1 MDIVDWII
9 VFLVVVALSGL
20 LALFKYSPDP
30 WLRTLHEYQSVV
42 GSLVTLFAAGIAL
55 LGVWLTVSAQ
65 TKNTDRQ
72 LTEQREQFRD
82 ELRARRAAEDRGR
95 TIRRRQ
101 IASAFIGEIGV
112 ITARFRTPEWRD
124 TAIIA
129 LDIAKRV
136 QGTGV
141 PEALTMN
148 APTVDYAMF
157 FRSNSAEVGE
167 FQQPLP
173 EQLLLFYGYYTV
185 LEENL
190 KFLADAYLENF
201 KHTDV
206 ATVRRLLENQVTT
219 LDSLETTGA
228 TLIPELQK
236 IVNEPVQ

>member
-1 MDIVDWII
+1 V
-9 VFLVVVALSGL
+9 
-20 LALFKYSPDP
+20 
-30 WLRTLHEYQSVV
+30 QSRR
-42 GSLVTLFAAGIAL
+42 AAQRRFR
-55 LGVWLTVSAQ
+55 WLTVSAQ

-95 TIRRRQ
+95 AIRRRQ
-101 IASAFIGEIGV
+101 IASAFIGEIDV

-124 TAIIA
+124 TAITA

-136 QGTGV
+136 QGTRV
-141 PEALTMN
+141 PEALPMN
-148 APTVDYAMF
+148 APTVDYATF
-157 FRSNSAEVGE
+157 FRSNSVEVGE

-173 EQLLLFYGYYTV
+173 EQLLLFYGYYIV

-228 TLIPELQK
+228 TLLPELQK

>member
-1 MDIVDWII
+1 MDIVVWLI

-20 LALFKYSPDP
+20 FMLFKYSPAP
-30 WLRTLHEYQSVV
+30 WLRTLHEYQTVV

-65 TKNTDRQ
+65 TENTDRQ
-72 LTEQREQFRD
+72 LTHQGEQFRE
-82 ELRARRAAEDRGR
+82 ELGARRAAEDRGR
-95 TIRRRQ
+95 AIRRRQ
-101 IASAFIGEIGV
+101 IASAFIGEIDV
-112 ITARFRTPEWRD
+112 ITARFRTPEWRN
-124 TAIIA
+124 TATTA

-141 PEALTMN
+141 PETLPMN
-148 APTVDYAMF
+148 APTVDYATF
-157 FRSNSAEVGE
+157 FHSNSAEVGE

-173 EQLLLFYGYYTV
+173 EQLLLFYGSYTA

-228 TLIPELQK
+228 TLVRELQK
-236 IVNEPVQ
+236 IVNEPVR